1 MTELNKNYKDS
12 LETLSLRMPELA
24 WKLSN
29 LFTTINPN
37 LLPRGLFNN
46 QLEVT
51 PKSCI
56 DEINRDLDS
65 LNKNKNERSSRYIA
79 EQVVKKINV
88 LVNLCKIK
96 KEKTKT
102 TCSIPF
108 GVESISTRQQRI
120 LLLEEQI
127 ASLSAQLQAL
137 KSTLANKQVSA
148 VEPIMILNLK
158 AEIGEVER
166 LLTLA
171 KDQIAKYI

>member
-1 MTELNKNYKDS
+1 MTELKINYKDS
-12 LETLSLRMPELA
+12 LETLSDRVPELS

-37 LLPRGLFNN
+37 LLPRSLFIN
-46 QLEVT
+46 QLEYT

-56 DEINRDLDS
+56 DEINRDLEN
-65 LNKNKNERSSRYIA
+65 LKKNKNERSSRFIA
-79 EQVVKKINV
+79 EHVVKKINV
-88 LVNLCKIK
+88 LVNLCKIQK
-96 KEKTKT
+96 AKPK
-102 TCSIPF
+102 SQGLIPF

-127 ASLSAQLQAL
+127 ANLSMQLEAL
-137 KSTLANKQVSA
+137 KATLAKKEVSEA
-148 VEPIMILNLK
+148 DPIIILNLK